1 LGKRIISRVVRESQ
15 PERRSQVK
23 LTLTNS
29 LAIFDPANECCYFR
43 FHKRESKNPFG
54 N

>member
-15 PERRSQVK
+15 PEKRSQVN

-29 LAIFDPANECCYFR
+29 LTIFDPTDECCYFR
-43 FHKRESKNPFG
+43 FRKRESKNPFG